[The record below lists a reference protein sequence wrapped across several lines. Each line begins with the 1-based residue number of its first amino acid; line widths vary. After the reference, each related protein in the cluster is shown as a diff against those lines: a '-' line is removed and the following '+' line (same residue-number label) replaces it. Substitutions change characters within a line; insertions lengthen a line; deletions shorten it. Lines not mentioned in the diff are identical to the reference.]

1 MPAKRYGIILSAR
14 TKKDKDTK
22 RRIAMRTILLTIAA
36 MAFIEVSISPIILC
50 FAIASSDI
58 GMFFHNLVVCT
69 LVCGVTG
76 FVSYVV
82 TMMID

>member
-1 MPAKRYGIILSAR
+1 MPTKRYGIILSAR

-69 LVCGVTG
+69 IVCGVTG
-76 FVSYVV
+76 FVSYVAA
-82 TMMID
+82 MMID